1 MAAVSTEDN
10 KLFCFGLG
18 YTARRLAEVL
28 IGEGWKISGTT
39 RDPDKGAE
47 LQLAGVDAY
56 ITHGDGFG
64 SNLATALR
72 GSRYVLVSVPPQ
84 DNGDLVTQHHG
95 ADISALPELRWLGYL
110 SSTAVYGDHDGAWV
124 DEATPPVPSSKIGIR
139 RLAAEESWLALWR
152 ERGIPVHVFRLAGIY
167 GAGRSA
173 LDRVRAGTAR
183 RIVKSGH
190 VLSRVHVDDITS
202 VLAASMAQPRPGA
215 IYNLSDDQPASS
227 AEVTAF
233 AADLLGAKPPP
244 EIPYDLS
251 EVPPEVGRFFFDHR
265 RVRNNLIKTEL
276 GVSLRYPNYAMG
288 LRAIAANEIG

>member
-18 YTARRLAEVL
+18 YTACRLAERL
-28 IGEGWKISGTT
+28 IGEGWRISGTT
-39 RDPDKGAE
+39 RDHDKGAG
-47 LQLAGVDAY
+47 LKLAGIDTCIA
-56 ITHGDGFG
+56 HGDDLG

-84 DNGDLVTQHHG
+84 DDGDLVTQLHG
-95 ADISALPELRWLGYL
+95 GDISVLSGLRWLGYL
-110 SSTAVYGDHDGAWV
+110 SSTAVYGDHGGAWV
-124 DEATPPVPSSKIGIR
+124 DEATPPVPSSEIGSR
-139 RLAAEESWLALWR
+139 RLAAEEAWLALWR

-167 GAGRSA
+167 GPGRSA

-190 VLSRVHVDDITS
+190 VLSRIHVDDITC
-202 VLAASMAQPRPGA
+202 VLAASMARPRPGA
-215 IYNLSDDQPASS
+215 IYNLSDDQPASG

-233 AADLLGAKPPP
+233 AARLLGTKPPP
-244 EIPYDLS
+244 EIAYNVS
-251 EVPPEVGRFFFDHR
+251 EISPEAGRFFVDHR

-288 LRAIAANEIG
+288 LRAIAAGEIG